1 MEAGRVSTSSK
12 GGRLAWYMR
21 RLASMSP
28 PEIAHRFVERGKQ
41 FADSRTNWSWD
52 RFKFDGA
59 IAPLPGLRVEEC
71 AKNLTEII
79 ERDARATLSG
89 DIFFLSAQWPK
100 PAQREWWRT
109 DLWSLDPASGK
120 HWPGR
125 GERASKSAYRHAE
138 GFGDV
143 KFVWEINRLQFL
155 MPLAVAAHRD
165 QDRAL
170 AADIAD
176 VIDGWMEFN
185 PPYDGVNWTNGIEF
199 ATRVIVGLFV
209 NTLIADLAP
218 PNFAPRLR
226 QFLAAH
232 VWMLA
237 RYPSL
242 FSSANNHRIAELAAL
257 YVAYTC
263 APTLPGASRR
273 AHEARELESEV
284 LKQFHADGVG
294 AEQSPTYAA
303 YSLEWFALAAM
314 VGEASGDLRSPAY
327 KTRLRDSARH
337 LRWMMDGAG
346 RTPAICDDDEGRVV
360 ALGPKHDYLYPA
372 AICAT
377 ISRWLNDGESAP
389 PPQAPTLFDAF
400 TSTPTPTPMAPK
412 GQRTFAEGGYSVWRI
427 PTAHGDAMFAID
439 HAPLGFL
446 SIAAHGH
453 ADALAIWLHIGDEPV
468 IIDAGTY
475 LYHTHGDA
483 RDRFRGTLAHNTL
496 CLDGADQ
503 SRIAGPFNWSQ
514 HAKAQLRTPA
524 PDFNAEHDGYLTSH
538 GVKHVRSVQVEGARI
553 IIVDSLEGTLNAP
566 TNWSVGYTFH
576 QHAKV
581 ELSAG
586 TALATMPSGARVRVS
601 MQFHQPGN
609 AELASVEVS
618 PGFGKLATAQRLVA
632 SGEIADA
639 RAVLTTTIEIL

>member
-1 MEAGRVSTSSK
+1 MSTSSK

-28 PEIAHRFVERGKQ
+28 PEVAHRFIERGKQ
-41 FADSRTNWSWD
+41 FADNRMTWSWD
-52 RFKFDGA
+52 RFQFDGA
-59 IAPLPGLRVEEC
+59 VAPLPGLRVEEC
-71 AKNLTEII
+71 AKSLTDSV
-79 ERDARATLSG
+79 ERDARATLNG
-89 DIFFLSAQWPK
+89 DIAFLSAQWPK
-100 PAQREWWRT
+100 PARRDWWRT
-109 DLWSLDPASGK
+109 DFWSLDPASGK

-176 VIDGWMEFN
+176 VVDGWMEFN

-199 ATRVIVGLFV
+199 ATRVVVGLFV

-218 PNFAPRLR
+218 PSFAPRLR

-263 APTLPGASRR
+263 APTLPGAPRR
-273 AHEARELESEV
+273 AHEADELEREV

-303 YSLEWFALAAM
+303 YSLEWFALAALC
-314 VGEASGDLRSPAY
+314 GEAADDARSPVY
-327 KTRLRDSARH
+327 KTRLRDAARH
-337 LRWMMDGAG
+337 LRWMMDASG

-377 ISRWLNDGESAP
+377 VSRWLHDGESAP
-389 PPQAPTLFDAF
+389 PPQASTLFDAF
-400 TSTPTPTPMAPK
+400 TASPAPAALAPK
-412 GQRTFAEGGYSVWRI
+412 GQRTFAEGGYSIWRTS
-427 PTAHGDAMFAID
+427 TAHGEAMFAID

-453 ADALAIWLHIGDEPV
+453 ADALAVWLHIGGDPI

-475 LYHTHGDA
+475 LYHTHTDA

-496 CLDGADQ
+496 CLDGQDQ

-514 HAKAQLRTPA
+514 HANARSRRSA
-524 PDFNAEHDGYLTSH
+524 PHFSAEHDGYLASH
-538 GVKHVRSVQVEGARI
+538 GVRHVRSLQVDGARI
-553 IIVDSLEGTLNAP
+553 VVADVLDGALRAP
-566 TNWSVGYTFH
+566 TQWSAGYTLH
-576 QHAKV
+576 QDAKI
-581 ELSAG
+581 EATSNGALL
-586 TALATMPSGARVRVS
+586 TAPNGARVRIS
-601 MQFHQPGN
+601 MTLSN
-609 AELASVEVS
+609 AGDIALAPVEVS
-618 PGFGKLATAQRLVA
+618 PGFGKLATAQRLIA
-632 SGEIADA
+632 SGEIATA
-639 RAVLTTTIEIL
+639 GAVLTTIVEIA

>member
-1 MEAGRVSTSSK
+1 MSTSSK
-12 GGRLAWYMR
+12 GGRFAWYVR

-28 PEIAHRFVERGKQ
+28 PEVAHRIIERGKQ

-52 RFKFDGA
+52 SFKFEGA

-71 AKNLTEII
+71 AKNLTDLI

-89 DIFFLSAQWPK
+89 DIAFLSAEWPR
-100 PAQREWWRT
+100 PAQRDWWRT

-125 GERASKSAYRHAE
+125 GQRASKSAYRHAE

-165 QDRAL
+165 QDQAL

-176 VIDGWMEFN
+176 VIEGWMDSN

-199 ATRVIVGLFV
+199 ATRVIVAIFV

-218 PNFAPRLR
+218 PRFAPRLR

-232 VWMLA
+232 VWMLG

-242 FSSANNHRIAELAAL
+242 FSSANNHRVAELAAL
-257 YVAYTC
+257 YIAYTC

-273 AHEARELESEV
+273 AHEADALEREV
-284 LKQFHADGVG
+284 LRQFHADGVG

-303 YSLEWFALAAM
+303 YSLEWFALAALC
-314 VGEASGDLRSPAY
+314 GEASGDPRSASY
-327 KTRLRDSARH
+327 RTRLRDAARH
-337 LRWMMDGAG
+337 LRWMMDDAG

-377 ISRWLNDGESAP
+377 IARWLNDGESAP

-400 TSTPTPTPMAPK
+400 SSARAPTTIAPK

-427 PTAHGDAMFAID
+427 PTAHGDAMLAID

-453 ADALAIWLHIGDEPV
+453 ADALAVWLHIGGEPV

-475 LYHTHGDA
+475 LYHTHNDA
-483 RDRFRGTLAHNTL
+483 RDRFRGTRAHNTL
-496 CLDGADQ
+496 CLDGQNQ

-514 HAKAQLRTPA
+514 HAKARLRSGA
-524 PDFNAEHDGYLTSH
+524 PDFHADHDGYLASH
-538 GVKHVRSVQVEGARI
+538 GVKHVRSVHVDGARI
-553 IIVDSLEGTLNAP
+553 TITDGTEGALTAP
-566 TNWSVGYTFH
+566 AKWSAGFTFH
-576 QHAKV
+576 QTATV
-581 ELSAG
+581 ETREDGAIV
-586 TALATMPSGARVRVS
+586 TMPTGARLQIEMHLANAGKIALERVD
-601 MQFHQPGN
+601 
-609 AELASVEVS
+609 VS
-618 PGFGKLATAQRLVA
+618 PGFGKLAKAPRLVA
-632 SGEIADA
+632 SGEIVSAG
-639 RAVLTTTIEIL
+639 AVLTTIFDII

>member
-1 MEAGRVSTSSK
+1 MSTSSK

-28 PEIAHRFVERGKQ
+28 PEVAHRFIERGKQ
-41 FADSRTNWSWD
+41 FADSRTNWNWD
-52 RFKFDGA
+52 RFKVDGA

-71 AKNLTEII
+71 AKNLTETI
-79 ERDARATLSG
+79 ERDARATLNG
-89 DIFFLSAQWPK
+89 DIAFLSAQWPK
-100 PAQREWWRT
+100 PVQRDWWRT
-109 DLWSLDPASGK
+109 DLWSLDPASRK

-125 GERASKSAYRHAE
+125 GQRASKSAYRHAE
-138 GFGDV
+138 DFGDV
-143 KFVWEINRLQFL
+143 KFVWELNRLQFL
-155 MPLAVAAHRD
+155 MPLAVAAHRN

-170 AADIAD
+170 AAEIAD
-176 VIDGWMEFN
+176 VLDGWMEFN

-218 PNFAPRLR
+218 PSFAPRLR

-257 YVAYTC
+257 YIAYTC

-273 AHEARELESEV
+273 AHEAQDLEREV

-303 YSLEWFALAAM
+303 YSLEWFALAALC
-314 VGEASGDLRSPAY
+314 GEASGDPRSAAY
-327 KTRLRDSARH
+327 KARLRDAARH
-337 LRWMMDGAG
+337 LRWMMDDAG

-389 PPQAPTLFDAF
+389 PPQAPTLFDAL
-400 TSTPTPTPMAPK
+400 TPSSAPAAIAPK
-412 GQRTFAEGGYSVWRI
+412 GQRTFADGGYSVWRI
-427 PTAHGDAMFAID
+427 PSTHGDAMFAID

-453 ADALAIWLHIGDEPV
+453 ADALAVWLHIGREPA

-475 LYHTHGDA
+475 LYHTHNDA

-496 CLDGADQ
+496 CLDGQNQ

-514 HAKAQLRTPA
+514 HAKTTLRIPA
-524 PDFNAEHDGYLTSH
+524 PHFSAEHDGYLASH
-538 GVKHVRSVQVEGARI
+538 GVTHRRGVEVEGARI
-553 IIVDSLEGTLNAP
+553 VIADLLTGTLTAR
-566 TNWSVGYTFH
+566 TKWTAGYTVH
-576 QHAKV
+576 PDVKA
-581 ELSAG
+581 ELRDGA
-586 TALATMPSGARVRVS
+586 ATITTPKGAQLRVS
-601 MQFHQPGN
+601 MQFDSPGQM
-609 AELASVEVS
+609 ELIEVEVS
-618 PGFGKLATAQRLVA
+618 PGFGKRARAQRLVA
-632 SGEIADA
+632 SGEVAA
-639 RAVLTTTIEIL
+639 AGPVLTTFVEIA

>member
-1 MEAGRVSTSSK
+1 
-12 GGRLAWYMR
+12 MR

-28 PEIAHRFVERGKQ
+28 QEIAHRFIERGKQ
-41 FADSRTNWSWD
+41 LADNRTNWSWD
-52 RFKFDGA
+52 LFKFDGA

-71 AKNLTEII
+71 AKNLTDII
-79 ERDARATLSG
+79 ERDARNTLNG
-89 DIFFLSAQWPK
+89 HIAFLSAQWPK

-125 GERASKSAYRHAE
+125 GERASKSSYRYAE

-199 ATRVIVGLFV
+199 ATRLIVGLFV

-218 PNFAPRLR
+218 PSFALRLR

-242 FSSANNHRIAELAAL
+242 FSSANNHRIAELSAL
-257 YVAYTC
+257 YIACTC

-284 LKQFHADGVG
+284 FKQFHTDGVG

-314 VGEASGDLRSPAY
+314 CSEASGDERSAAFKTSLREA
-327 KTRLRDSARH
+327 ARH
-337 LRWMMDGAG
+337 LRWMMDDAG

-360 ALGPKHDYLYPA
+360 ALGPKYGYLYPA

-377 ISRWLNDGESAP
+377 IARWLHDGESAP
-389 PPQAPTLFDAF
+389 PPQAPTLLDAF
-400 TSTPTPTPMAPK
+400 TASLAPVAIAPK
-412 GQRTFAEGGYSVWRI
+412 GQRTFADGGYSVWRI
-427 PTAHGDAMFAID
+427 PTAQGDAMFAID

-446 SIAAHGH
+446 AIAAHGH
-453 ADALAIWLHIGDEPV
+453 ADALAVWLHIGGEPV

-475 LYHTHGDA
+475 LYHTHNDA

-496 CLDGADQ
+496 CLDGKNQ

-514 HAKAQLRTPA
+514 HAKAKLRTPA
-524 PDFNAEHDGYLTSH
+524 TNFGAEHDGYLNSH
-538 GVKHVRSVQVEGARI
+538 GVKHVRGVQVGGARI
-553 IIVDSLEGTLNAP
+553 AITDSLEGTLTAP
-566 TNWSVGYTFH
+566 ARWSVGYTFH
-576 QHAKV
+576 QDAKV
-581 ELSAG
+581 ELSADA
-586 TALATMPSGARVRVS
+586 ALVKTPSGARMRVS
-601 MQFHQPGN
+601 MQFNRAGKT
-609 AELASVEVS
+609 ELASVEVS
-618 PGFGKLATAQRLVA
+618 PGFGRLATAHRLVA
-632 SGEIADA
+632 SGETADA
-639 RAVLTTTIEIL
+639 QTVLTTTIEFL

>member
-1 MEAGRVSTSSK
+1 MSTSSK

-28 PEIAHRFVERGKQ
+28 PEVAHRFIERGKQ
-41 FADSRTNWSWD
+41 FADSRTNWNWD

-59 IAPLPGLRVEEC
+59 IAPLPGLRVEDC
-71 AKNLTEII
+71 TKHLTEAV
-79 ERDARATLSG
+79 ERDARATLNG
-89 DIFFLSAQWPK
+89 DISFLSAQWPK
-100 PAQREWWRT
+100 PGESKWWRS
-109 DLWSLDPASGK
+109 DVWSLDPASGK

-125 GERASKSAYRHAE
+125 GQRASKSAYRHAE
-138 GFGDV
+138 DFGDV

-165 QDRAL
+165 QDRVL
-170 AADIAD
+170 AAEIAD
-176 VIDGWMEFN
+176 VLDGWMEFN

-209 NTLIADLAP
+209 NTLIADIAP
-218 PNFAPRLR
+218 PSFAPRLR

-257 YVAYTC
+257 YIAYTC
-263 APTLPGASRR
+263 ASTLRGASRR
-273 AHEARELESEV
+273 AHEAHELESEV

-314 VGEASGDLRSPAY
+314 CGEANGDARSSAY
-327 KTRLRDSARH
+327 KTRLRDAARH
-337 LRWMMDGAG
+337 LRWMMDDAG

-360 ALGPKHDYLYPA
+360 ALGPKHDYLYPG

-377 ISRWLNDGESAP
+377 VSRWLGDGESAP

-400 TSTPTPTPMAPK
+400 TSAPAPASLAPK
-412 GQRTFAEGGYSVWRI
+412 GRRTFADGGYSVWRI
-427 PTAHGDAMFAID
+427 PTTHGDAMFAID
-439 HAPLGFL
+439 HGPLGFL

-453 ADALAIWLHIGDEPV
+453 ADALAVWLHVGDEPV

-475 LYHTHGDA
+475 LYHTRNHA
-483 RDRFRGTLAHNTL
+483 RDRFRSTLAHNTL
-496 CLDGADQ
+496 CLDGQNQ

-514 HAKAQLRTPA
+514 HAKTKLRSPA
-524 PDFNAEHDGYLTSH
+524 PNFSAEHDGYVASH
-538 GVKHVRSVQVEGARI
+538 GVKHVRSVQVDGARI
-553 IIVDSLEGTLNAP
+553 TIRDSLEGALPAP
-566 TNWSVGYTFH
+566 KPWSTGYTFH
-576 QHAKV
+576 QDTKIEMFDDHALVTTPK
-581 ELSAG
+581 
-586 TALATMPSGARVRVS
+586 GARLRISV
-601 MQFHQPGN
+601 QLANAGK
-609 AELASVEVS
+609 AELNTVEVS
-618 PGFGKLATAQRLVA
+618 PGFGKLASAQRLVA
-632 SGEIADA
+632 RGEAA
-639 RAVLTTTIEIL
+639 NAGAVLTTMIEVL

>member
-1 MEAGRVSTSSK
+1 MSTSSK
-12 GGRLAWYMR
+12 GGRLAWYVR

-28 PEIAHRFVERGKQ
+28 PEIAHRFIERGKQ
-41 FADSRTNWSWD
+41 FADGRTNWNWD
-52 RFKFDGA
+52 RFKLDGA
-59 IAPLPGLRVEEC
+59 IAPLPGLHVDEC
-71 AKNLTEII
+71 AKNLTDII
-79 ERDARATLSG
+79 ERDARNTLNG
-89 DIFFLSAQWPK
+89 HIAFLSAQWPK

-109 DLWSLDPASGK
+109 DLWSLDAASGK

-143 KFVWEINRLQFL
+143 KYVWEINRLQFL
-155 MPLAVAAHRD
+155 MPLAVAARRD

-170 AADIAD
+170 AADIAE

-209 NTLIADLAP
+209 NTFIADLAP
-218 PNFAPRLR
+218 PCFAPRLR

-263 APTLPGASRR
+263 APTLPGAARR
-273 AHEARELESEV
+273 AHEARALESEV

-314 VGEASGDLRSPAY
+314 CGEASGDPRTPAY
-327 KTRLRDSARH
+327 KTRLRNSARH
-337 LRWMMDGAG
+337 LRWMMDDAG

-360 ALGPKHDYLYPA
+360 ALGPKQDYLYPA

-377 ISRWLNDGESAP
+377 IARWLNHGECAP

-400 TSTPTPTPMAPK
+400 TSSPMPTAIAPK
-412 GQRTFAEGGYSVWRI
+412 GQRTFADGGYSVWRI
-427 PTAHGDAMFAID
+427 PTAHGNAIFAID

-453 ADALAIWLHIGDEPV
+453 ADALAVWLHIGDEPL
-468 IIDAGTY
+468 IIDAGTF
-475 LYHTHGDA
+475 LYHTHNDA

-514 HAKAQLRTPA
+514 HAKTQLRSPA
-524 PDFNAEHDGYLTSH
+524 PNFAAEHDGYLASH
-538 GVKHVRSVQVEGARI
+538 GVRHVRSVEVDDARI
-553 IIVDSLEGTLNAP
+553 IIADSIEGTLSAP
-566 TNWSVGYTFH
+566 TTWSAGYTFH
-576 QHAKV
+576 QDAKV
-581 ELSAG
+581 EMFDDYALVTTPKGGRLRLSMN
-586 TALATMPSGARVRVS
+586 LAAA
-601 MQFHQPGN
+601 GN
-609 AELASVEVS
+609 ARLETVEVS

-632 SGEIADA
+632 SGETADA
-639 RAVLTTTIEIL
+639 RPVLTTTIEIL